1 MAVNISA
8 VGKIFTVNG
17 CAVAFKADVYAIKA
31 GAAVGYAVY
40 DRISAYF
47 KKSGDVK
54 CTVAGVIALFGF
66 PGCIFK
72 QLFECR

>member
-1 MAVNISA
+1 MQAVAVYISA

-47 KKSGDVK
+47 KKSAD
-54 CTVAGVIALFGF
+54 
-66 PGCIFK
+66 
-72 QLFECR
+72 